1 MIAVDR
7 AMNAAH
13 ASGILW
19 VIHGK
24 GTGKLREG
32 IHDFLNTHA
41 QVTKVELASNP
52 DGGAGVSIVYL
63 R

>member
-1 MIAVDR
+1 MPPMLV
-7 AMNAAH
+7 
-13 ASGILW
+13 ASCG

-24 GTGKLREG
+24 GTGKLKAG
-32 IHDFLNTHA
+32 IHDFLVTHA
-41 QVTKVELASNP
+41 QVTKVELASDP